1 MLCDCSLQILNNFI
15 FEFVF
20 YKRRPSGQWSTCWGL
35 GAWLPWTPASP
46 RWVLCYML
54 STPRSP
60 GPSPSLQ
67 PLLPSTWAS
76 TRWGHFLDSN
86 IRKVRVGHLV
96 TPAGASTACSVG
108 SWLCVGGWLSP
119 TPDPVTI
126 VPQHEDGSLPSG
138 SLVCPG
144 LGLWIPRRGDHL
156 VGKSE

>member
-20 YKRRPSGQWSTCWGL
+20 YKWRPSGQWSTCWGL
-35 GAWLPWTPASP
+35 GAWLPWTPATP

-54 STPRSP
+54 STPWSP
-60 GPSPSLQ
+60 GPSLSLQ

-76 TRWGHFLDSN
+76 TRWGHFLDLN

-108 SWLCVGGWLSP
+108 SWLWGGVALTHPWSSNNCAPAWRWQSAIWVTHLPWVGAV
-119 TPDPVTI
+119 DP
-126 VPQHEDGSLPSG
+126 
-138 SLVCPG
+138 
-144 LGLWIPRRGDHL
+144 
-156 VGKSE
+156 